1 MLAIYV
7 SAPFAA
13 FRSFTAGWYRPTATF
28 MTPSAAF
35 GLLLNLAGIDSR
47 LREEDTAHPGRVPA
61 TLTRTDLPNCRIAIG
76 AASFQLV
83 GRQRFELTSEEVFPV
98 VQSLYQQLHNYP
110 VGSSGG
116 DRADSTFGNKYN
128 ITPVRR
134 ELLINLHAIIAVD
147 GNAGLESQIR
157 VGLQHGGSSD
167 RYGLPFMG
175 DNSFLVDRC
184 EEITNPMSAYW
195 YERVA
200 ADESQARN
208 RNSRMTVKIDRA
220 NMSSTISDI
229 FAPQNSASET
239 IPSDAWVAIENTA

>member
-13 FRSFTAGWYRPTATF
+13 FRHFTAGWYRPTATF

-47 LREEDTAHPGRVPA
+47 LREEDEAHLGKVPA
-61 TLTRTDLPNCRIAIG
+61 TLLKTGLPNCRIAIG
-76 AASFQLV
+76 AAAFRLK
-83 GRQRFELTSEEVFPV
+83 GRQRIELRADSVYPV

-116 DRADSTFGNKYN
+116 DRAESAFGNKYN

-134 ELLINLHAIIAVD
+134 ELLVNLHAIVAVD
-147 GNAGLESQIR
+147 DNVELEARIRAGLMQSDLRES
-157 VGLQHGGSSD
+157 
-167 RYGLPFMG
+167 YGLPFLG

-184 EEITNPMSAYW
+184 EEIFDPLSAFW
-195 YERVA
+195 YQRVP
-200 ADESQARN
+200 ADDTGVRN
-208 RNSRMTVKIDRA
+208 RNSRMTIKIDRA
-220 NMSSTISDI
+220 DMSSTVSDI
-229 FAPQNSASET
+229 FAPGNSASDAVPAT
-239 IPSDAWVAIENTA
+239 AWVCL